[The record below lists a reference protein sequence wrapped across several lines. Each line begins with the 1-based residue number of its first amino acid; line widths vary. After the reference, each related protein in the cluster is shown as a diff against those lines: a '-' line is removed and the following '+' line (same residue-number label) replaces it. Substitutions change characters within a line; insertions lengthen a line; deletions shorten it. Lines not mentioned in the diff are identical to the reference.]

1 MNNPKATTSSG
12 SIPDLV
18 KIKPLTTNQTIDVQ
32 TSILDPIIKNE
43 THVRFQFDNK
53 GILHSNSKLQFS
65 LNCESG
71 KRRFHP
77 FINGIG
83 AVVKRCV
90 LLAGSKTIAEVEDWN
105 AFHAFKSMFLSNE
118 AKKEREQVLTGRVG
132 TYEYDYETADG
143 SSLTATKVQFDVG
156 NEKDG
161 TATVLPDTLNI
172 DNKPTFQINLSDLF
186 PFLKHTQLPLYL
198 MKDQLSVEIHF
209 ADAENRYFAQHS
221 DWFTEAVNTTV
232 KATAQLAKIKGVR
245 DEAFTFDHT
254 KTKFIADYLLYP
266 QDQMDNYQKQ
276 IETSGLTI
284 PYFDYLLTKST
295 VTPAANKVTFTRVLG
310 GANRI
315 CTRLIIANTAET
327 RDLGTNTAG
336 DRVTDKLSL
345 TAIDNIYNSQF
356 PASDIEMQLKYND
369 RNLFPRPIKSTA
381 ELFSFV
387 QASEGVPPF
396 ILKEEWDGTR
406 STSVTADT
414 LEGYALNAELKYAPK
429 HYYAVKLNRGERVN
443 SRGVE
448 LEMNMTMA
456 ANTPA
461 MTQRA
466 WLEVA
471 KVITLKDGRMTCK
484 EA

>member
-1 MNNPKATTSSG
+1 MVFDLATMKSHS
-12 SIPDLV
+12 LNYKV
-18 KIKPLTTNQTIDVQ
+18 
-32 TSILDPIIKNE
+32 
-43 THVRFQFDNK
+43 
-53 GILHSNSKLQFS
+53 LHTDQSNSLK
-65 LNCESG
+65 ESDFLWRRWSPMAVG
-71 KRRFHP
+71 KSKGKGSAD
-77 FINGIG
+77 NSGD
-83 AVVKRCV
+83 
-90 LLAGSKTIAEVEDWN
+90 LL
-105 AFHAFKSMFLSNE
+105 
-118 AKKEREQVLTGRVG
+118 
-132 TYEYDYETADG
+132 
-143 SSLTATKVQFDVG
+143 
-156 NEKDG
+156 
-161 TATVLPDTLNI
+161 
-172 DNKPTFQINLSDLF
+172 
-186 PFLKHTQLPLYL
+186 
-198 MKDQLSVEIHF
+198 
-209 ADAENRYFAQHS
+209 
-221 DWFTEAVNTTV
+221 
-232 KATAQLAKIKGVR
+232 
-245 DEAFTFDHT
+245 
-254 KTKFIADYLLYP
+254 
-266 QDQMDNYQKQ
+266 
-276 IETSGLTI
+276 
-284 PYFDYLLTKST
+284 
-295 VTPAANKVTFTRVLG
+295 
-310 GANRI
+310 
-315 CTRLIIANTAET
+315 
-327 RDLGTNTAG
+327 
-336 DRVTDKLSL
+336 
-345 TAIDNIYNSQF
+345 SQF